1 MTATTTWD
9 GLPVSDEPPYGAT
22 VVVFRRGRAG
32 LELLLLHRA
41 HHGPAYDGDWAWTPP
56 AGSRFPGEAV
66 LACARRELREEAGL
80 ELEVRPT
87 ACGSA
92 DWALFLAEAPPG
104 AAVSLE
110 HDREHDRYAWLP
122 ADEAVARCRPALVAE
137 ALGRAVELLRGAER
151 ETRLEGVGRGR
162 EEEEGT

>member
-22 VVVFRRGRAG
+22 VVVYRWGRDG
-32 LELLLLHRA
+32 RVGPEILLLHRA

-80 ELEVRPT
+80 ELAVRPT

-92 DWALFLAEAPPG
+92 DWALFLAEAPLG

-122 ADEAVARCRPALVAE
+122 ADEAVARCRPAQVAE
-137 ALGRAVELLRGAER
+137 ALGRAVELLCAAGGSA
-151 ETRLEGVGRGR
+151 TRPP
-162 EEEEGT
+162 EEERT